1 MLELEQLLQYWNEI
15 KGWVIGLGTVGALT
29 LAVNVGLKLFQN
41 GKVKKI
47 LSFNEIF
54 MSEQENVNTKL
65 LDVVGAVVD
74 DYKDIKGEV
83 KNVVIKV
90 DTIVDNTNQKV
101 QELTKLITILVGLL
115 PMNANV
121 KLKVQDLLDNIVNID
136 TNDIIKLLDVKDNE
150 VKITKEKDMLDTIL
164 EDTEV

>member
-41 GKVKKI
+41 SKVKKI

-54 MSEQENVNTKL
+54 MGEQENVNAKL

-83 KNVVIKV
+83 KNVVKKV